1 MKLEEVFA
9 KILSE
14 SPESITDSSSPKNLR
29 SWNSIKHIQLVATLE
44 NMFDI
49 KFTNAEIVSL
59 NSFGDIKR
67 ILRQKGIEV

>member
-1 MKLEEVFA
+1 MRLEEIFA
-9 KILSE
+9 SVLSE
-14 SPESITDSSSPKNLR
+14 PISNITDFSSPKNLR